1 MPSLQS
7 AKNAESVILL
17 KKTEPEALSA
27 SDEANF
33 YQESLTSFTG
43 ISIDL
48 TVIAWDTQAL
58 SV

>member
-1 MPSLQS
+1 MVNSSFDNIMTSLPS

-33 YQESLTSFTG
+33 YQESLTSFTRN
-43 ISIDL
+43 
-48 TVIAWDTQAL
+48 QY
-58 SV
+58 